1 MLVNKT
7 NQLIEE
13 VNELKSSYMEVL
25 GSEMFEYM
33 DENTFGMVK
42 KMFNLMNTSMELM
55 KEQAEVIEGI
65 NKKLDKLLSR
75 KES

>member
-13 VNELKSSYMEVL
+13 VNELKDSYMTVF
-25 GSEMFEYM
+25 GSEMFNYM
-33 DENTFGMVK
+33 DENTFGLFK
-42 KMFNLMNTSMELM
+42 KSFDLMNTSMEVI
-55 KEQAEVIEGI
+55 KEQAKVIESI
-65 NKKLDKLLSR
+65 NEKLDKLLAR

>member
-13 VNELKSSYMEVL
+13 VNELKDSYMKMF
-25 GSEMFEYM
+25 GSETFDYM
-33 DENTFGMVK
+33 DENTFVLFK
-42 KMFNLMNTSMELM
+42 KSFDLINTSMEVI
-55 KEQAEVIEGI
+55 KEQAEVIESI
-65 NKKLDKLLSR
+65 NKKLDKLLAR

>member
-13 VNELKSSYMEVL
+13 VNELKDSYMKMF
-25 GSEMFEYM
+25 GSEMFDYM
-33 DENTFGMVK
+33 DENTFVLFK
-42 KMFNLMNTSMELM
+42 KSFDL
-55 KEQAEVIEGI
+55 KVIESI
-65 NKKLDKLLSR
+65 NKKLDKLLAR

>member
-13 VNELKSSYMEVL
+13 ANELKGSYMKMF
-25 GSEMFEYM
+25 GSDMFEYM
-33 DENTFGMVK
+33 DENTFGMFK
-42 KMFNLMNTSMELM
+42 KSFNLMNTLMEVI

-65 NKKLDKLLSR
+65 DKKLDKLLEG